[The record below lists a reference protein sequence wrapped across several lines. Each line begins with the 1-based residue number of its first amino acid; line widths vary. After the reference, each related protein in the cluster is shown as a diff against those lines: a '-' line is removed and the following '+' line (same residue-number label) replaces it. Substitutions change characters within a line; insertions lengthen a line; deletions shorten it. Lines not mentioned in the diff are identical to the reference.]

1 MRGLPFHMSMSAILL
16 LVAATRA
23 DEGGTQKRA
32 KVQVATA
39 SATIIRGERIKSD
52 RVAGEPLKQDRQ
64 IRVKNRKPLVEF
76 Y

>member
-16 LVAATRA
+16 LVAATGA
-23 DEGGTQKRA
+23 DEGVTQKRA

-39 SATIIRGERIKSD
+39 SATIIRGERITSD
-52 RVAGEPLKQDRQ
+52 RVADEPQKQDRQ
-64 IRVKNRKPLVEF
+64 VREKDKKPLVEF